1 MGEAG
6 LKYTIDTMGAD
17 RIVYASD
24 FPHEPTEEDL
34 TSDLPNFLA
43 DTQYTEDVKRKIAR
57 DNAKRLYRIDG
68 NK

>member
-1 MGEAG
+1 MGEAC

-43 DTQYTEDVKRKIAR
+43 DNQYTEDVKRKIAGK
-57 DNAKRLYRIDG
+57 NAKRLYRIDG
-68 NK
+68 QN